1 MKTTMMKTAALVLG
15 LGLLAG
21 CASSSDRLT
30 KMESDIA
37 NAQATAD
44 AAMKAAKQAQLDAAS
59 AQGTA
64 DSATSAAS
72 AAQAAAD
79 ECNERCSR
87 MSEKAMAK

>member
-1 MKTTMMKTAALVLG
+1 MKTIMIKSAALILG

-21 CASSSDRLT
+21 CASTDKMT
-30 KMESDIA
+30 KMEADIA
-37 NAQATAD
+37 KAQETAD
-44 AAMKAAKQAQLDAAS
+44 AAMQAAKQAQLDAAN

-64 DSATSAAS
+64 DSAMSAAS

-79 ECNERCSR
+79 ECSERCSR